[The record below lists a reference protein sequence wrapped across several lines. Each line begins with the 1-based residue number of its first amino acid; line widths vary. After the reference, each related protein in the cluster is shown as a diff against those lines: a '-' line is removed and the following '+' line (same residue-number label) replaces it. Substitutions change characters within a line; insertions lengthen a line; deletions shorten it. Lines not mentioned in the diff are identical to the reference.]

1 MENQNVK
8 CSSKKHAEIDA
19 VSYCPECE
27 KYLCNKC
34 LNFHA
39 EMLEG
44 HKTIKL
50 NEKKEIFIDKCKEE
64 NHKDKLEFYCKEHNT
79 LCCTACITKIKA
91 EGYGQHSEC
100 NVIHIKEIK
109 DEKRNKLK
117 ENINNLDEL
126 YKHIDQSLDKLKEI
140 FEQINKNKDDIKL
153 KVQSIFNK
161 LRNALNE
168 REDKLLLEIEEYYNK
183 TYFKE
188 DIIKKSEK
196 LPNKIKKSLE
206 KGKIIDQEWNDNNL
220 SSFINYCINI
230 ENNIDEINIL
240 NDNINKCDSN
250 EDIKIVYNIT
260 EEEINSMLDN
270 INNFGNI
277 ITEYNYDNYK
287 IELKILFI
295 N

>member
-1 MENQNVK
+1 ME
-8 CSSKKHAEIDA
+8 
-19 VSYCPECE
+19 
-27 KYLCNKC
+27 
-34 LNFHA
+34 
-39 EMLEG
+39 
-44 HKTIKL
+44 KL
-50 NEKKEIFIDKCKEE
+50 YY
-64 NHKDKLEFYCKEHNT
+64 KLDQS
-79 LCCTACITKIKA
+79 I
-91 EGYGQHSEC
+91 
-100 NVIHIKEIK
+100 
-109 DEKRNKLK
+109 NKLK
-117 ENINNLDEL
+117 EI
-126 YKHIDQSLDKLKEI
+126 Y
-140 FEQINKNKDDIKL
+140 EQINKNREGLKL

-206 KGKIIDQEWNDNNL
+206 KGKIIDREWNDNNL

>member
-1 MENQNVK
+1 M
-8 CSSKKHAEIDA
+8 
-19 VSYCPECE
+19 
-27 KYLCNKC
+27 
-34 LNFHA
+34 
-39 EMLEG
+39 
-44 HKTIKL
+44 
-50 NEKKEIFIDKCKEE
+50 KE
-64 NHKDKLEFYCKEHNT
+64 L
-79 LCCTACITKIKA
+79 
-91 EGYGQHSEC
+91 
-100 NVIHIKEIK
+100 
-109 DEKRNKLK
+109 
-117 ENINNLDEL
+117 
-126 YKHIDQSLDKLKEI
+126 
-140 FEQINKNKDDIKL
+140 FEQINKNKEDLKL
-153 KVQSIFNK
+153 KVQEIFTK
-161 LRNALNE
+161 IRNALNE
-168 REDKLLLEIEEYYNK
+168 KEDKLLNDIDEYYNK
-183 TYFKE
+183 IYFKE

-270 INNFGNI
+270 INKFANI

>member
-1 MENQNVK
+1 M
-8 CSSKKHAEIDA
+8 
-19 VSYCPECE
+19 
-27 KYLCNKC
+27 
-34 LNFHA
+34 
-39 EMLEG
+39 
-44 HKTIKL
+44 
-50 NEKKEIFIDKCKEE
+50 
-64 NHKDKLEFYCKEHNT
+64 
-79 LCCTACITKIKA
+79 
-91 EGYGQHSEC
+91 
-100 NVIHIKEIK
+100 
-109 DEKRNKLK
+109 
-117 ENINNLDEL
+117 
-126 YKHIDQSLDKLKEI
+126 
-140 FEQINKNKDDIKL
+140 
-153 KVQSIFNK
+153 
-161 LRNALNE
+161 NE

-196 LPNKIKKSLE
+196 LPNKIKKSIE
-206 KGKIIDQEWNDNNL
+206 KGKIIDKEWNGNNL
-220 SSFINYCINI
+220 SSLINDCINI
-230 ENNIDEINIL
+230 ENNINEINIL